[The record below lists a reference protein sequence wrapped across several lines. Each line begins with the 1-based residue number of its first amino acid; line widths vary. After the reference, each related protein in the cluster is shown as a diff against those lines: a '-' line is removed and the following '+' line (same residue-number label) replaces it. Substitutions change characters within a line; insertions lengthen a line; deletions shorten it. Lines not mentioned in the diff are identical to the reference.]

1 MTSLDQSERATQNR
15 DDRPTCWIIA
25 GPNGAGKTTF
35 ALEYLPR
42 IAGCKTFVN
51 ADLIATGLAPLAPER
66 RRVAAGRVFLRE
78 IARNIAARH
87 DFGFET
93 TLAGRTHRRLIL
105 RLKAEGWRVEMMYLA
120 LQSIEVAKY
129 RVAER
134 VRHGGHGIPQAYPKV
149 TRKLVRGWHGD
160 NERWGCPGRIA
171 GVGVWTGGP
180 GRRRGLSR
188 ASPGRAVRRKPI
200 GCGAAGT
207 GGRGATWRCSAGPS
221 GMPPVRAAG
230 GSGWRRA
237 RPAGARRS
245 GGSPGGCS
253 RSGRS
258 RARWRSRR
266 C

>member
-1 MTSLDQSERATQNR
+1 MHWTKRCWSFNVRFRDQEVNSYRS
-15 DDRPTCWIIA
+15 
-25 GPNGAGKTTF
+25 GK
-35 ALEYLPR
+35 
-42 IAGCKTFVN
+42 
-51 ADLIATGLAPLAPER
+51 
-66 RRVAAGRVFLRE
+66 RRVGHNQVG
-78 IARNIAARH
+78 ARRARSA
-87 DFGFET
+87 T
-93 TLAGRTHRRLIL
+93 
-105 RLKAEGWRVEMMYLA
+105 
-120 LQSIEVAKY
+120 
-129 RVAER
+129 
-134 VRHGGHGIPQAYPKV
+134 QAYPKV

>member
-1 MTSLDQSERATQNR
+1 MFIVRFQGELHDEPMCHWNFGSPAILGPSRGHPWLLRGSEDPWPSVTVFRREFGASLFFRREFTLSTAT
-15 DDRPTCWIIA
+15 
-25 GPNGAGKTTF
+25 NGMDAS
-35 ALEYLPR
+35 
-42 IAGCKTFVN
+42 
-51 ADLIATGLAPLAPER
+51 
-66 RRVAAGRVFLRE
+66 
-78 IARNIAARH
+78 H
-87 DFGFET
+87 
-93 TLAGRTHRRLIL
+93 
-105 RLKAEGWRVEMMYLA
+105 
-120 LQSIEVAKY
+120 S
-129 RVAER
+129 
-134 VRHGGHGIPQAYPKV
+134 QAYPKV

-180 GRRRGLSR
+180 GRRRGISR

>member
-1 MTSLDQSERATQNR
+1 MTSPDQSERATQNR

-93 TLAGRTHRRLIL
+93 TLAGRTHRRLTL
-105 RLKAEGWRVEMMYLA
+105 RLKAKGWRVEMIYLA

-129 RVAER
+129 RVTER
-134 VRHGGHGIPQAYPKV
+134 VRHGGHGIPPEDIERRFYRSMENFLNDYAFLVDRAVCYFNSGTSPRKV
-149 TRKLVRGWHGD
+149 FTQHGEHREVMEPTILRMLEKSLD
-160 NERWGCPGRIA
+160 N
-171 GVGVWTGGP
+171 
-180 GRRRGLSR
+180 RRRHGL
-188 ASPGRAVRRKPI
+188 PG
-200 GCGAAGT
+200 
-207 GGRGATWRCSAGPS
+207 
-221 GMPPVRAAG
+221 
-230 GSGWRRA
+230 
-237 RPAGARRS
+237 
-245 GGSPGGCS
+245 
-253 RSGRS
+253 
-258 RARWRSRR
+258 
-266 C
+266 